1 MYSNVG
7 VEKTYLENHYI
18 DRHIGV
24 EVSFRILS
32 TLKHRL
38 KSGPK
43 TFKFH
48 IVYLYVKLMNFD
60 RYGCT
65 LNRLNLEKLTSFQMK
80 MN

>member
-48 IVYLYVKLMNFD
+48 SVYLYVMLMNFD
-60 RYGCT
+60 
-65 LNRLNLEKLTSFQMK
+65 
-80 MN
+80 